1 MSVLVIEAYEDLRS
15 AIVETLATWKVECD
29 SAASDEDAIGKLRA
43 RHYDTILIAPRMPI
57 RSDPVVRFLCD
68 SQPGELP
75 KVVLMRRP
83 EEEDEPGPAECRVLA
98 KPFSNRQLKAKLSE

>member
-1 MSVLVIEAYEDLRS
+1 MSVLVIEAYADLRS
-15 AIVETLATWKVECD
+15 AIVDTLEKWDVECD

-43 RHYDTILIAPRMPI
+43 RHYDTILIAPRLPI

-75 KVVLMRRP
+75 KVVLMTTS
-83 EEEDEPGPAECRVLA
+83 EETDDPGPEQCRVLA
-98 KPFSNRQLKAKLSE
+98 KPFSNRQLRAKLG

>member
-1 MSVLVIEAYEDLRS
+1 VIEAYEDLRS

-57 RSDPVVRFLCD
+57 RSDPVVRFLRD

-75 KVVLMRRP
+75 KVVLMRQP
-83 EEEDEPGPAECRVLA
+83 EEEDDPGPAECRVLA
-98 KPFSNRQLKAKLSE
+98 KPFSNRQLKAKLSK